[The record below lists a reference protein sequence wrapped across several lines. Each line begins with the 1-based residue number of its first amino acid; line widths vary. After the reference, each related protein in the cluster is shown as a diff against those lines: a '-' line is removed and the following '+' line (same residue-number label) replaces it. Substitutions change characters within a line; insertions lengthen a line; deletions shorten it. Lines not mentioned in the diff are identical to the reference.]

1 MKVKS
6 ESEVTQSCPTL
17 SDPMDCSPPGSSA
30 HGIFQ
35 ARVLEW
41 GAIAFSDKIVLVSAK
56 VVSGLSDHELVNVC
70 VRKVQVKHV
79 NSSPLVDFINRIL
92 EKEEMWTVIL
102 RDFGT
107 LLIGAAYVL
116 ALLTPQKQLSYF
128 CLALGKQILCSYS
141 FYFLF
146 ITVELWFS

>member
-17 SDPMDCSPPGSSA
+17 SDPMVCSPPGSSA

-92 EKEEMWTVIL
+92 EKEEM
-102 RDFGT
+102 
-107 LLIGAAYVL
+107 
-116 ALLTPQKQLSYF
+116 
-128 CLALGKQILCSYS
+128 
-141 FYFLF
+141 
-146 ITVELWFS
+146 